1 MKNYFYLFWCDSTR
15 QKLSAGTLD
24 YTTIYYKKDWNFKY
38 SFSDTSETNA
48 SNLILTR

>member
-1 MKNYFYLFWCDSTR
+1 MKNYFYLFWCEP
-15 QKLSAGTLD
+15 KSAGTLD

-48 SNLILTR
+48 INLILTR